1 MRLRYVST
9 AAMPPRKS
17 AVARMRMTKTI
28 RCRYV
33 GTADAAGEIEEVMS
47 RVEIERW
54 MQRLDMLEDVGRL
67 RFPDYRGGPVLEEES
82 RLAMRLVE
90 RDEKTRKK
98 G

>member
-33 GTADAAGEIEEVMS
+33 GTADAAGEIEVMLK
-47 RVEIERW
+47 VEIER
-54 MQRLDMLEDVGRL
+54 
-67 RFPDYRGGPVLEEES
+67 
-82 RLAMRLVE
+82 
-90 RDEKTRKK
+90 
-98 G
+98 